1 MTFLQCSLGSRS
13 NRKVHLPSLESA
25 KACGMPISPETGYPL
40 PEGAN
45 TPPTHW
51 RNHVNGGTLYQAI
64 NPTNCERVGIVIC
77 VQTATN
83 PKEVI

>member
-1 MTFLQCSLGSRS
+1 MHPF
-13 NRKVHLPSLESA
+13 PS
-25 KACGMPISPETGYPL
+25 I
-40 PEGAN
+40 
-45 TPPTHW
+45 HW

-64 NPTNCERVGIVIC
+64 NPTNCECVGIVIC